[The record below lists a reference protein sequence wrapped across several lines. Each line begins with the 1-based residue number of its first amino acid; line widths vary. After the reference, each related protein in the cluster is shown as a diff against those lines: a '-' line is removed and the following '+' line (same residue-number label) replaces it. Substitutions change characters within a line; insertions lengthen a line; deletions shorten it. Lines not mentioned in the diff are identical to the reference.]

1 MLYGYA
7 NGNAKRPTSRQ
18 VETINE
24 RFPKLKVGIEEK
36 GSKDEYEFLIDAKKT
51 NKALGRG
58 KGHSVVVA
66 EFHDLATNRDDLVER
81 VATIHGLGSF
91 IIQASDGL
99 STEDRANCPRL
110 VVDAIEFYESGL
122 TRKRRSE
129 IGAHA
134 AKFSP
139 VTQPKPGRMP
149 NKEAQPYFMDV
160 SLTVPE
166 VCVLINKVKKYKVPW
181 TASRA
186 YREKRLGRLDFPDRA
201 AGPRSKQT

>member
-7 NGNAKRPTSRQ
+7 NGNCKRPASTQ
-18 VETINE
+18 IATINE

-36 GSKDEYEFLIDAKKT
+36 GSKDEYEFLIDVKKS

-81 VATIHGLGSF
+81 VTAIHMLGSF
-91 IIQASDGL
+91 IIRASDGL
-99 STEDRANCPRL
+99 STEHGACARL

-122 TRKRRSE
+122 TRRRRSE
-129 IGAHA
+129 IAAHA

-139 VTQPKPGRMP
+139 VAQPKPGRMP
-149 NKEAQPYFMDV
+149 NKEAQPYFFDV

-166 VCVLINKVKKYKVPW
+166 VCVLINKVRKYKVPW

-201 AGPRSKQT
+201 AGPRSKQS